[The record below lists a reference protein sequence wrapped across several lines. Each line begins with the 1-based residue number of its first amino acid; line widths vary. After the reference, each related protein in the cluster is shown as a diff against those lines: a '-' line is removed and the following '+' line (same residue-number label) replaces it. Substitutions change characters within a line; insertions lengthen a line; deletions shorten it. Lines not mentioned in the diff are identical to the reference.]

1 MTVPNPDP
9 LADLPWPKPEAP
21 RAELSAKICSACTK
35 NLCASRGPSA
45 ATRLSL
51 CVAASTLV
59 AAVGYWFG
67 ARHHRADLGLR
78 LGLYGAVAWAVL
90 QTAVLFVAF
99 APRRGVL
106 GSRAVRLGLAVVV
119 PVLFLAYL
127 SYAAWS
133 YVPFEQ
139 FSHGARASH
148 ALSCGSIALLLG
160 ALVGGSVLL
169 AWRGTDPATPRLS
182 GTLAGVVGG
191 VGGALAVGI
200 GCPSHETWHLWTAH
214 GLIVIALGFMGFAA
228 GRRLLSP

>member
-1 MTVPNPDP
+1 MTAPNPDP

-21 RAELSAKICSACTK
+21 RAELSAKICGACTK

-51 CVAASTLV
+51 CVAMSSLV

-67 ARHHRADLGLR
+67 ARHHRSDLGLR
-78 LGLYGAVAWAVL
+78 LGLYGAIAWAVL
-90 QTAVLFVAF
+90 QTAVLFAAF

-119 PVLFLAYL
+119 PVLFLGYL

-139 FSHGARASH
+139 FSQGARASH
-148 ALSCGSIALLLG
+148 ALSCGSIAMLLG
-160 ALVGGSVLL
+160 AIVGGSVLL